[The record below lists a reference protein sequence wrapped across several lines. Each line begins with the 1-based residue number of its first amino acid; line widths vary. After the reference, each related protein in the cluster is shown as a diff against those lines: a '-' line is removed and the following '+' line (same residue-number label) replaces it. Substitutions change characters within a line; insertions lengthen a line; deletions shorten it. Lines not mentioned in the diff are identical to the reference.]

1 MIFHLLSS
9 FISFT
14 TYGDELVVLLT
25 DTFLDAFC
33 AVEFVFLLGAD
44 VTLHTALSGRELVAP
59 LSINNRAVVGFLSP
73 IVPALIT
80 LKFTSGL
87 R

>member
-1 MIFHLLSS
+1 VIFDFLSR
-9 FISFT
+9 FVSFT

-44 VTLHTALSGRELVAP
+44 VTLHTALSGKETWSLRYRSTIA
-59 LSINNRAVVGFLSP
+59 A
-73 IVPALIT
+73 ALWLAFDQIADRSST
-80 LKFTSGL
+80 
-87 R
+87 